1 MRSDLVVIGSVI
13 LQNAT
18 QLRFVEHGQ
27 VIEAFAPNRSDE
39 ALDLAVLPG
48 RARRGRMIA
57 DPHCPNAMGVR
68 WAEGP
73 VTVAKQVTWRF
84 VPRKDVSHLP
94 SDPLCSRIGSDADR
108 D

>member
-1 MRSDLVVIGSVI
+1 MAPDLVVIGSVI

-18 QLRFVEHGQ
+18 QLRFVEHDQ
-27 VIEAFAPNRSDE
+27 VIEAFATNR
-39 ALDLAVLPG
+39 ANQPLHAAFLPR

-57 DPHCPNAMGVR
+57 DTHCPNAMGVG

-73 VTVAKQVTWRF
+73 VAVAKQVTWPF
-84 VPRKDVSHLP
+84 VPRKGVGYLSGN
-94 SDPLCSRIGSDADR
+94 PLGGWIGSHTNR